1 MCFEVVKEKG
11 LKMKRIVVIMA
22 LVMASLSMVKADDR
36 PVTFDQLPKAAKKF
50 INTNFPDDKVSF
62 ATVDDDLI
70 GPDYE
75 VVLASGVMLQFENNG
90 SLEQIKV
97 RNGNIPAG
105 IVPMQIIQIA
115 AQYYPEARIIEF
127 DVDRKSYEVKLSN
140 GMEMEFTRT
149 FQLIEID
156 D

>member
-1 MCFEVVKEKG
+1 
-11 LKMKRIVVIMA
+11 MKRIVVIMA